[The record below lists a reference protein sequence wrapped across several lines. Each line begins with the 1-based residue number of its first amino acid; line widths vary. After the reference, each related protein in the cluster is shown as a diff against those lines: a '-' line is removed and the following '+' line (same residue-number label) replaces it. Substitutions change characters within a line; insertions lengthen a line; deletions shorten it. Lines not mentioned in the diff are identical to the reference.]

1 MNEKIGLAW
10 VELEGNDRKV
20 LCTFPPSESIVKG
33 AKVIIEY
40 ISDAKYQHF
49 ATVAECCVVSDSNT
63 YDMVTYCQEVTR
75 HIVGTVAIKKIA
87 E

>member
-1 MNEKIGLAW
+1 MNEIGLAW

-33 AKVIIEY
+33 AKVIIEP
-40 ISDAKYQHF
+40 IDETWYQHF
-49 ATVAECCVVSDSNT
+49 ATVAECCVVNDSDT
-63 YDMVTYCQEVTR
+63 YDMVTYDHKVKR
-75 HIVGTVAIKKIA
+75 HITGTVTIKKFS